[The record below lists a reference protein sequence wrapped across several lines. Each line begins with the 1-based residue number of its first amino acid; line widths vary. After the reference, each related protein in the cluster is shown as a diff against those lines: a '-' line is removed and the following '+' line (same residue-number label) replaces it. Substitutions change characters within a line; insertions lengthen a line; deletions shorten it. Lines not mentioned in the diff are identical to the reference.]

1 MNAKLWSIDLLL
13 NESTS
18 GPRDALSVD
27 QSRRTKG
34 KLFLRKMESSMTV
47 NADVKLEM
55 MTTLSV
61 GLFCRIESSKQL
73 RIIIFPES
81 SNEESPPSPNNEGC
95 VHNFLA
101 SVRSIN
107 GLLLASIPPID
118 PIDLEAR
125 FEMLL
130 YS

>member
-1 MNAKLWSIDLLL
+1 M
-13 NESTS
+13 
-18 GPRDALSVD
+18 
-27 QSRRTKG
+27 
-34 KLFLRKMESSMTV
+34 
-47 NADVKLEM
+47 
-55 MTTLSV
+55 
-61 GLFCRIESSKQL
+61 
-73 RIIIFPES
+73 IIFPES
-81 SNEESPPSPNNEGC
+81 SNDESSSESPNREGC

-125 FEMLL
+125 FEILL